1 MTTEGAQPQ
10 EGQIARIKFAASYLD
25 GTQLGDSEQLGDYYD
40 VVVGEGKVLK
50 GLEEA
55 VAMMRVGEKAR
66 FVLPYTL
73 AYGTNAFGSIPA
85 YSNLVF
91 DVELLDVL
99 DK

>member
-1 MTTEGAQPQ
+1 M
-10 EGQIARIKFAASYLD
+10 L
-25 GTQLGDSEQLGDYYD
+25 
-40 VVVGEGKVLK
+40 
-50 GLEEA
+50 
-55 VAMMRVGEKAR
+55 RVGEKAR

-99 DK
+99 NK